1 MKSPA
6 IKKFFLKIL
15 FYFNCFPDVFGLR
28 ISPSAPCNAS
38 QKQWTTS
45 LSTHRLGE
53 FVLWT
58 PVSSLS
64 SLPPEGMALGESLLL
79 SQEVSQTKMGF
90 PLTGPLRPQPNLP
103 CCLKAPGSP
112 RAHWHMGT
120 LCPYSQCHSKDFL
133 PLLSGDS
140 LQTIAYFQNPF
151 GNGISLSFAGE
162 IWVLETI
169 NVPWSQVWWIP
180 WTLKLRKNVPA
191 AEMESTIHL
200 IFQSASCSSGSQAS
214 GTRRVIP
221 NEIACIPESPHTIC
235 WAVRGSLEWQTIT
248 STCLFCSFIWP
259 LVWTETRNP
268 VSPASWVLRGHSCF
282 CWLFWIRETS
292 PSWTRAPPRPNTS
305 PSSPLPLSPAHPLP
319 ASLWLRSQGK
329 DCFVN
334 TIPLI
339 Q

>member
-1 MKSPA
+1 
-6 IKKFFLKIL
+6 
-15 FYFNCFPDVFGLR
+15 
-28 ISPSAPCNAS
+28 
-38 QKQWTTS
+38 
-45 LSTHRLGE
+45 
-53 FVLWT
+53 
-58 PVSSLS
+58 
-64 SLPPEGMALGESLLL
+64 
-79 SQEVSQTKMGF
+79 MGF

-112 RAHWHMGT
+112 RTPWHMGT

-140 LQTIAYFQNPF
+140 LQTIAYFQNLF
-151 GNGISLSFAGE
+151 GNSISLSFAGE

-191 AEMESTIHL
+191 PEMESTIHL

-221 NEIACIPESPHTIC
+221 NEISCAFRNLHTPY
-235 WAVRGSLEWQTIT
+235 AERSVAPLNGKQLY
-248 STCLFCSFIWP
+248 P
-259 LVWTETRNP
+259 LVCFVPLFGPLSEQRHGIRCLLHREF
-268 VSPASWVLRGHSCF
+268 SGGHSCF

-292 PSWTRAPPRPNTS
+292 PSWTRAPPRPNTFL
-305 PSSPLPLSPAHPLP
+305 SSPLPLSPAHPLP
-319 ASLWLRSQGK
+319 ASLGFRSQGK